1 MATIGELF
9 VKLKADTSNFDK
21 GMSSATSKA
30 NTTTKSIKSQVMS
43 LAAEYRKTGM
53 TQKEAMA
60 KAWDEVGHKGT
71 SNSRKVK
78 GELNSLNGVI
88 KKVSANIVSFMI
100 YDVGKNLV
108 TGFVNAT
115 KAGIDYNATLETSSI
130 KWETLLGSQ
139 EKANKMLKDIE
150 KFAATTPFEK
160 MGVEAMATQL

>member
-130 KWETLLGSQ
+130 KWETLLGSISR
-139 EKANKMLKDIE
+139 KSK
-150 KFAATTPFEK
+150 
-160 MGVEAMATQL
+160 